1 MADGSAKLE
10 EWSTPPARL
19 FNRLNFSSLLLLSKI
34 DNDLKRA
41 FYEQKAIRGRLEM
54 ANHYVVRQIWRGML
68 ESVAISGLCHNK
80 RE

>member
-1 MADGSAKLE
+1 MASAKLE

-54 ANHYVVRQIWRGML
+54 V
-68 ESVAISGLCHNK
+68 K
-80 RE
+80 